1 MPNAFV
7 IASNGSIYLRS
18 GFIRPVSTLAS
29 SFVATLKKACAMHHN
44 VVVLLQ
50 HGNAANP
57 VSAGIFQEF
66 NKNQGASAVTEGADF
81 DWFSSRLAE
90 WFSDSQVSNGAARSV
105 RQSPPTDTPISVAP
119 LLGSL
124 VAARARPAA
133 HTKTAVRRR
142 TLGILGMGGLG
153 EKIAEHAHRQLGA
166 SILYTSTARSPMLE
180 SDLSAAQVSIDRLL
194 VESDVICM
202 VMPAEFGVSALIG
215 PREVEAITPQKLF
228 VARRHCAGIER
239 VLAYMSLNY
248 AEKLHIQELA
258 GMAGFSESHF
268 QHRFAAL
275 LGITPH
281 RYQLMLRVF
290 HAMEFLRRGMA
301 IRDVAQ
307 SVGFA
312 DQSHLH
318 RYFRR
323 VVGVSPGLYQR
334 RFNTRKPRG

>member
-1 MPNAFV
+1 M
-7 IASNGSIYLRS
+7 
-18 GFIRPVSTLAS
+18 
-29 SFVATLKKACAMHHN
+29 
-44 VVVLLQ
+44 
-50 HGNAANP
+50 
-57 VSAGIFQEF
+57 
-66 NKNQGASAVTEGADF
+66 TEGAEF

-90 WFSDSQVSNGAARSV
+90 WFYAGPNRPGAVPEPRA
-105 RQSPPTDTPISVAP
+105 TDTPIRIAP
-119 LLGSL
+119 FLGH
-124 VAARARPAA
+124 AAPKARAEVPPPPDAQ
-133 HTKTAVRRR
+133 RRAR

-166 SILYTSTARSPMLE
+166 SILYCSMSRSPALE
-180 SDLSAAQVSIDRLL
+180 SDLAASQVTIDRLL
-194 VESDVICM
+194 AESDVICM
-202 VMPAEFGVSALIG
+202 VMPAEFGVSTLIG
-215 PREVEAITPQKLF
+215 PREVEAIAPNRLF

-239 VLAYMSLNY
+239 ALAYLSLNY
-248 AEKLHIQELA
+248 AEKLHVHELA
-258 GMAGFSESHF
+258 QIAGFSESHF

-290 HAMEFLRRGMA
+290 HAMEHLRRGTA

-323 VVGVSPGLYQR
+323 IVGVSPGLYRR
-334 RFNTRKPRG
+334 RFHAPARRR

>member
-1 MPNAFV
+1 
-7 IASNGSIYLRS
+7 
-18 GFIRPVSTLAS
+18 
-29 SFVATLKKACAMHHN
+29 
-44 VVVLLQ
+44 
-50 HGNAANP
+50 
-57 VSAGIFQEF
+57 
-66 NKNQGASAVTEGADF
+66 VTEGAEF

-90 WFSDSQVSNGAARSV
+90 WFPPGPIGVAAAIPHPAS
-105 RQSPPTDTPISVAP
+105 TDTPIRIAP
-119 LLGSL
+119 FLGPIAG
-124 VAARARPAA
+124 AAKTDTNRASPDAA
-133 HTKTAVRRR
+133 QRAR

-166 SILYTSTARSPMLE
+166 SILYCSTARSPVLE
-180 SDLSAAQVSIDRLL
+180 SDLAAAHVTIDRLL
-194 VESDVICM
+194 AESDVICM
-202 VMPAEFGVSALIG
+202 VMPAEFGVSTLIG
-215 PREVEAITPQKLF
+215 PREVEAIAPKRLF

-239 VLAYMSLNY
+239 ALAYLSLNY
-248 AEKLHIQELA
+248 AEKLHVHELA
-258 GMAGFSESHF
+258 TMAGFSESHF

-290 HAMEFLRRGMA
+290 HAMEHLRRGMA

-323 VVGVSPGLYQR
+323 IVGVSPGLYQR
-334 RFNTRKPRG
+334 RFHAPASRR